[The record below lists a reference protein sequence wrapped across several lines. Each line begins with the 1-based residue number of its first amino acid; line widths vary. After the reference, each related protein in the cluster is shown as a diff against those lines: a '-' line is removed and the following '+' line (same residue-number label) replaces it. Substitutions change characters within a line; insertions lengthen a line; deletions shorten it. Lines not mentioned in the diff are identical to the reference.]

1 MIYKIT
7 VRYSAGVFAKSCKL
21 VVRAANVIEA
31 VEKAN
36 REAVNCY
43 HLSLLP
49 PTDRENRA
57 LLKRAKQENLV
68 VGDSD

>member
-1 MIYKIT
+1 MIYNIT
-7 VRYSAGVFAKSCKL
+7 VRYSIKGAAKRCKL
-21 VVRAANVIEA
+21 VVRAANVLEA

-43 HLSLLP
+43 HLDLLP
-49 PTDRENRA
+49 PTDRDNRE
-57 LLKRAKQENLV
+57 LLRRAKNENAV